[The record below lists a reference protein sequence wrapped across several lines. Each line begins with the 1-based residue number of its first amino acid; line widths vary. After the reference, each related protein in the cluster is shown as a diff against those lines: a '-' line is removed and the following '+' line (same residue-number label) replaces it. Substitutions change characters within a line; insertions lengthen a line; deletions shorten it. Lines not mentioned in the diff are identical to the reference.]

1 MKAAAGL
8 QTRSRRQIVSAI
20 GNAKK
25 KRELAEEA
33 AAAAMV
39 LFRGGG
45 AGGRRKAGGADRTR
59 LCIRVLYTNTKL
71 GICIPSFVL
80 SVYRFI
86 SFFQIYLIGLV
97 Q

>member
-8 QTRSRRQIVSAI
+8 QTRSRRQIASAI

-25 KRELAEEA
+25 RELAQEA

-39 LFRGGG
+39 LFRGG
-45 AGGRRKAGGADRTR
+45 AGGAERTR
-59 LCIRVLYTNTKL
+59 VCIRVLYTNTKL

-80 SVYRFI
+80 SVYKFI

-97 Q
+97 QD